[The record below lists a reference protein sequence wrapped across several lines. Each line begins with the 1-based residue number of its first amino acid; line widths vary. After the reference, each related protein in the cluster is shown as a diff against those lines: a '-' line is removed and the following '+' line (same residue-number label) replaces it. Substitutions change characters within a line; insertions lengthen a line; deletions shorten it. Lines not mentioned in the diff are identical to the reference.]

1 MSAKIIH
8 HLFKNASQEGMK
20 APPKQ
25 RTLKNPIHCSGT
37 GVHGGQKV
45 SMWLLPAPQNTGIV
59 FRRIDISG
67 QQTEIQARW
76 ENVVD
81 TRLCTV
87 IGHSNGI
94 KIATIEHLMAAL
106 YGSNIDNVT
115 IEIDGPEVPIMD
127 GSAAPFVFLIEC
139 AGQVEQE
146 ANRMAIEVT
155 KTITVENGKSW
166 ASLTPAPDFSVS
178 FELNYENSPIAQQN
192 LSLGVYQASFKSD
205 ICRARSFGFLQ
216 DWDKLREN
224 GFALG
229 ASLDNAVVITGN
241 QIMNDGGL
249 RYDDEFVRH
258 KILDCVGDLYLAG
271 APLIAHFT
279 GVRSGH
285 AINCAL
291 LKKLFEDK
299 SAWRLRTANP
309 PRHIEFLPWEQQA
322 GDHSLAH
329 QA

>member
-8 HLFKNASQEGMK
+8 HLFKGLVPEEKNDF
-20 APPKQ
+20 PKQ
-25 RTLKNPIHCSGT
+25 KTLKNPIHCSGT
-37 GVHGGQKV
+37 GVHGGRKV
-45 SMWLLPAPQNTGIV
+45 SMWLLPAPSNTGII

-67 QQTEIQARW
+67 QQTLIPAKW

-87 IGHSNGI
+87 IGHQNGV
-94 KIATIEHLMAAL
+94 KIATIEHLMSAL
-106 YGSNIDNVT
+106 YGCNIDNVI

-139 AGQVEQE
+139 AGQIEQD
-146 ANRMAIEVT
+146 APRMAIEIT

-166 ASLTPAPDFSVS
+166 ASLTPAPHFSVS
-178 FELNYENSPIAQQN
+178 FELNYENSPLAQQH
-192 LSLGVYQASFKSD
+192 LTLGLYQASFKSD
-205 ICRARSFGFLQ
+205 ISRARSFGFLH

-224 GFALG
+224 GYALG
-229 ASLDNAVVITGN
+229 ASLDNAVVITGDK
-241 QIMNDGGL
+241 IMNDGGL
-249 RYDDEFVRH
+249 RYEDEFVRH

-285 AINCAL
+285 ALNCAL
-291 LKKLFEDK
+291 LKKLFEDT
-299 SAWRLRTANP
+299 SAWHFRPANP
-309 PRHIEFLPWEQQA
+309 PRHVQVLPWEHA
-322 GDHSLAH
+322 GELAV
-329 QA
+329 AN